1 MLLSLRTTLSG
12 GNYYYPILQMWKVRQ
27 SEMKCFAQGFPTSTE
42 YISSGGGVKKSPST
56 CRSEGSAGAGCD
68 CLSAGGGAVSAW
80 LGPSAHGHP
89 ALGPKKST
97 LGPFLQPP
105 GVQGKDRASRLPSP
119 HWQCQVCG
127 WLLSLGQGALASP
140 WIPRAWE
147 TLHASPG
154 FLICKAGIKMLPAL
168 WQVDF
173 RRKRVL
179 GALVH
184 TVHQGSSVY
193 HGCCG

>member
-105 GVQGKDRASRLPSP
+105 GVQGKDRAGLQSTPLSSLAMPG
-119 HWQCQVCG
+119 V
-127 WLLSLGQGALASP
+127 WLATLSG
-140 WIPRAWE
+140 PR
-147 TLHASPG
+147 SPG
-154 FLICKAGIKMLPAL
+154 FSMDPQG
-168 WQVDF
+168 
-173 RRKRVL
+173 L
-179 GALVH
+179 GNSPCLSGFPH
-184 TVHQGSSVY
+184 L
-193 HGCCG
+193 

>member
-89 ALGPKKST
+89 ALWAQEVYTGA
-97 LGPFLQPP
+97 L
-105 GVQGKDRASRLPSP
+105 SP
-119 HWQCQVCG
+119 APWG
-127 WLLSLGQGALASP
+127 ARKGQGRSP
-140 WIPRAWE
+140 VDSPLLTGNARCVAGYSLWAKEPWV
-147 TLHASPG
+147 LYGSPG
-154 FLICKAGIKMLPAL
+154 PGKLSMPL
-168 WQVDF
+168 
-173 RRKRVL
+173 RVS
-179 GALVH
+179 
-184 TVHQGSSVY
+184 SSVKQA
-193 HGCCG
+193 

>member
-1 MLLSLRTTLSG
+1 MPKVSPLVQSTSALGVGSRSHLLPVG
-12 GNYYYPILQMWKVRQ
+12 VRVQ
-27 SEMKCFAQGFPTSTE
+27 LALDVIACQLG
-42 YISSGGGVKKSPST
+42 
-56 CRSEGSAGAGCD
+56 EGQCQPGWAPQLTAIQ
-68 CLSAGGGAVSAW
+68 
-80 LGPSAHGHP
+80 PF
-89 ALGPKKST
+89 GPKKST
-97 LGPFLQPP
+97 LGHLLQPP

-184 TVHQGSSVY
+184 TVHQGSLVY